1 MEINR
6 FKNSLAQNVFRF
18 KYAQGPSDTWDAL
31 ADRLVEDVCGTRWG
45 TDRPLMG
52 EGDRK
57 QLAQY
62 IKEFKFVPGGRYLYY
77 AGRTAKFYNNCY
89 LLRAEEDTREEWS
102 NVTWRAMSC
111 LMTGGGIGID
121 YSRLRASGKPLARTG
136 GTASGPVPLMYA
148 INEIGRNVMQGGSR
162 RSAIYAS
169 LNWAHEDIPL
179 FLGAKNWSR
188 EVKELKNKDFNFPA
202 PLDMTNISVNYDD
215 QALYGSYPYTQGSII
230 NGETVYEKT
239 GNVLASNP
247 VFLQNVRQAM
257 ETGEPGFSFNFGD
270 KQNETLRNACTEVT
284 SEDDSDV
291 CNLGSVNLGN
301 IRSVEEFKEIVSLAS
316 KFLVCGTLRAELP
329 YDKVYKVREKNR
341 RLGLGLMGIHEWLLQ
356 RGSKYEVTPEL
367 HEWLKIY
374 EYESKRSADEHCERL
389 YISKPVAYRA
399 IAPTGSIGILAGT
412 TTGIEPLFAVA
423 YKRRYLTEGTK
434 WKYEFVVDSTADL
447 LIREYG
453 LNPENIDS
461 AYKLS
466 HDYERRIKFQADIQD
481 YVDMSISSTIN
492 LPSWGSKGNSESD
505 VQTFAEIL
513 SRYAPRL
520 RGFTCYPDGSRGGQ
534 PITEVD
540 YNEAIHHKGVIYEEN
555 DICSIT
561 GKGGSCGI

>member
-1 MEINR
+1 MQKNR
-6 FKNSLAQNVFRF
+6 FKTEFAENIFKF
-18 KYAQGPSDTWDAL
+18 KYAQGPSDSWDAL

-45 TDRPLMG
+45 TERPLMS
-52 EGDRK
+52 EEERK
-57 QLAQY
+57 QLSEY
-62 IKEFKFVPGGRYLYY
+62 IKEMKFLPGGRYIYY
-77 AGRTAKFYNNCY
+77 AGRKAKFYNNCY
-89 LLRAEEDTREEWS
+89 LLRAEEDTREEWA
-102 NVTWRAMSC
+102 NLMWRSMSC

-121 YSRLRASGKPLARTG
+121 YSRLRASGKPLGRTG
-136 GTASGPVPLMYA
+136 GLASGPIPLMYA
-148 INEIGRNVMQGGSR
+148 VNEAGRQIMQGGSR

-169 LNWAHEDIPL
+169 LNWAHEDIPM
-179 FLGAKNWSR
+179 FLEAKNWSP
-188 EVKELKNKDFNFPA
+188 EVRELKSKDFNFPA
-202 PLDMTNISVNYDD
+202 PLDMTNISINYDD
-215 QALYGSYPYTQGSII
+215 AWGFDP
-230 NGETVYEKT
+230 N
-239 GNVLASNP
+239 NP
-247 VFLQNVRQAM
+247 VFLQNCRQAM

-291 CNLGSVNLGN
+291 CNLGSINLGN
-301 IRSVEEFKEIVSLAS
+301 ISSIDEFKDVVSLAS

-329 YDKVYKVREKNR
+329 YEKVYKVREKNR
-341 RLGLGLMGIHEWLLQ
+341 RLGLGLMGIHEWLLKK
-356 RGSKYEVTPEL
+356 GYGYEVTPEL
-367 HEWLKIY
+367 HEWLKVY
-374 EYESKRSADEHCERL
+374 ERESERSANEHCERL

-423 YKRRYLTEGTK
+423 YKRRYLTDGTK

-453 LNPENIDS
+453 LKPEQIDT

-466 HDYERRIKFQADIQD
+466 HDFERRIKFQADVQD

-505 VQTFAEIL
+505 VSRFAETL
-513 SRYAPRL
+513 AKYAPRL

-534 PITEVD
+534 PITEVS
-540 YNEAIHHKGVIYEEN
+540 YEEAVQHRGVVFSEH
-555 DICSIT
+555 DVCEIT
-561 GKGGSCGI
+561 NRGGTCGV